1 MHNAVAMMDNNKQ
14 TIHNITGVI
23 LAGGRA
29 KRMGGQD
36 KGLVSVHGQPMIK
49 LIIEQLAL
57 QVNGIIINANRNIEQ
72 YKKFNYPVISD
83 HDSDDFYGP
92 LAGMLSAMKASN
104 TDYILSVPCDSPF
117 LPSDLSERLLTELL
131 NHNSDISVVHDGER
145 MQPVF
150 ALIKTNLADSLQ
162 AFLDNGDRKIDLW
175 YKQHHMVLADL
186 SDCKNISLNINTPDE
201 LQKLEQQLSER
212 KQAC

>member
-1 MHNAVAMMDNNKQ
+1 MNNDKQ
-14 TIHNITGVI
+14 TIQNITGVI

-36 KGLVSVHGQPMIK
+36 KGLVSVRGQPMIK

-57 QVNGIIINANRNIEQ
+57 QVNDIIINANRNIEQ
-72 YKKFNYPVISD
+72 YKLFNHPIISD
-83 HDSDDFYGP
+83 HDSDNFYGP
-92 LAGMLSAMKASN
+92 LAGMLSTMKASN

-117 LPSDLSERLLTELL
+117 LPLNLSERLLTVLL
-131 NHNSDISVVHDGER
+131 NHNADISVVHDGER

-150 ALIKTNLADSLQ
+150 ALIATRLTDSLQ

-175 YKQHHMVLADL
+175 YKQHHTVLADF
-186 SDCKNISLNINTPDE
+186 SDYKNISLNINTPDE
-201 LQKLEQQLSER
+201 LKKLEQQLSER